1 MLERLKKCLQNR
13 CFLVLLWDECGTC
26 VQSNGVGKR
35 KL

>member
-1 MLERLKKCLQNR
+1 MFAKSL
-13 CFLVLLWDECGTC
+13 FFGFVVDGCGTC